1 MKKIELVNS
10 DFKSMQGIQTLFIS
24 YLCTLFFTLGDDRK
38 SKNIAKI
45 FNKEYEIEDTVRIVN
60 TRQAGL
66 YVKNN
71 IPLVD
76 LFWSRDTLVFVF
88 DREKSKA
95 AYDLWCK
102 RELI

>member
-1 MKKIELVNS
+1 MPIFYDIKNLKQNEVANIKEYS
-10 DFKSMQGIQTLFIS
+10 EMFK
-24 YLCTLFFTLGDDRK
+24 
-38 SKNIAKI
+38 
-45 FNKEYEIEDTVRIVN
+45 KEYEIEDTVRIVN

-71 IPLVD
+71 IPLID

-88 DREKSKA
+88 DKEKSKI

-102 RELI
+102 HELN

>member
-1 MKKIELVNS
+1 M
-10 DFKSMQGIQTLFIS
+10 
-24 YLCTLFFTLGDDRK
+24 
-38 SKNIAKI
+38 
-45 FNKEYEIEDTVRIVN
+45 N

-88 DREKSKA
+88 DREKSKN

-102 RELI
+102 RELA

>member
-1 MKKIELVNS
+1 M
-10 DFKSMQGIQTLFIS
+10 
-24 YLCTLFFTLGDDRK
+24 
-38 SKNIAKI
+38 
-45 FNKEYEIEDTVRIVN
+45 N

-88 DREKSKA
+88 DREKSKE

-102 RELI
+102 RELA

>member
-1 MKKIELVNS
+1 M
-10 DFKSMQGIQTLFIS
+10 FH
-24 YLCTLFFTLGDDRK
+24 
-38 SKNIAKI
+38 
-45 FNKEYEIEDTVRIVN
+45 KEYEIEDTVRIVN

-71 IPLVD
+71 VPLID

-88 DREKSKA
+88 DREDSKI

-102 RELI
+102 HQLT

>member
-1 MKKIELVNS
+1 M
-10 DFKSMQGIQTLFIS
+10 
-24 YLCTLFFTLGDDRK
+24 
-38 SKNIAKI
+38 
-45 FNKEYEIEDTVRIVN
+45 N

-102 RELI
+102 RELA

>member
-1 MKKIELVNS
+1 MRVYS
-10 DFKSMQGIQTLFIS
+10 
-24 YLCTLFFTLGDDRK
+24 
-38 SKNIAKI
+38 KI
-45 FNKEYEIEDTVRIVN
+45 FNNEYSTEDTVKIVN

-71 IPLVD
+71 IPIVD

-88 DREKSKA
+88 DREKSKE